1 MTSSPIRVAITGG
14 GLAGASLLHALLAH
28 SHLDVHIFESSPTFK
43 EAGMAIGIARNAL
56 DALDLMGPSASQ
68 CLQQAGAVP
77 MRGVRFMLAQGEG
90 AGSMIDEAHD
100 NDGQRVV
107 HIVHRAAFLRE
118 LLANVPPKRMHASKK
133 LDHYVET
140 SNNGVDGFLT
150 IHFTDGTTHE
160 CDILIG
166 ADGIHST
173 VRKLLLGQD
182 DLAAFPRNTGAWG
195 IMTMRPFAEAQS
207 SIGKDYIN
215 KEDARE
221 YSWVGNGTYFMHNV
235 LSGGEMVQMI
245 LASHDKNA
253 ESSDDWQRIVSA
265 DDLKKLYQDWPPH
278 LYKAVNEVRNWALTI
293 KYKQIHNTDHYHAA
307 ILRSTPTNCHVPLGT
322 STS

>member
-14 GLAGASLLHALLAH
+14 GLAGASLVHALLAH
-28 SHLDVHIFESSPTFK
+28 SHLDVHIFESSPAFK
-43 EAGMAIGIARNAL
+43 EAGMAIGVARNAL

-118 LLANVPPKRMHASKK
+118 LLANVPPERMHASKR

-140 SNNGVDGFLT
+140 SHNGVDGFLT

-173 VRKLLLGQD
+173 VRRLLLGED
-182 DLAAFPRNTGAWG
+182 SPSAFPRNTGAWG
-195 IMTMRPFAEAQS
+195 IITMRPFAEAQS

-235 LSGGEMVQMI
+235 LSEVEMVQMI

-253 ESSDDWQRIVSA
+253 ESPDDWQRTVSA

-278 LYKAVNEVRNWALTI
+278 LYKAVNEVRN
-293 KYKQIHNTDHYHAA
+293 
-307 ILRSTPTNCHVPLGT
+307 
-322 STS
+322 